1 MPIYFVCNVLI
12 VEKIKDREEKSKNEV
27 YLVVEDESEIKILN
41 IFNMSERYKKKELL
55 KSVKEQEE
63 SHKRRIP
70 YSNSWFSVWLNNYNR
85 L

>member
-1 MPIYFVCNVLI
+1 MPIYFVCDVLI